1 MLKEKLR
8 EQLKLLKNSCELY
21 DKGKIEEAL
30 DIAKTL
36 RTLFHDTKNSKSLF
50 KQLNQ
55 KNDTKLLSTLSDRT
69 KDPLFKNMINI
80 TALPIMMTGDG
91 QRPYLNK
98 SDKNEFIG
106 IKNWLEENVLT
117 LKGKSYSRYDII
129 KITSHKDGGAHVE
142 IDDKELKPLKNK
154 FGTFTISEYN
164 HQITNDLTNHHYILL
179 RQFAYE
185 VLHSKEIFMN
195 NNLPFEPM
203 KIYKSYREYMIDG
216 DIFYSERKF
225 YKAIESY
232 KLAVEIKSNNCEIAY
247 NNIANCLIEFG
258 EIDEAIEYYNK
269 AINLNDKDIDTLFN
283 LSIRYEKMKRY
294 DLTIDLYQK
303 ILLLDKN
310 HKETNHNMRATI
322 NILTDLEEEI
332 LVQTVNYSK
341 NNSKNLIYLQNL
353 GIGLLKLNLYK
364 EAQELHQYAL
374 KYFENDIYLLGN
386 LSYAF
391 FKQNKF
397 EEANKIFNIL
407 SEKNTENYEI
417 HLSIFEYKLISNDV
431 LTEKIISHFKEYF
444 NDQIIYL
451 DMFLVLFKLRD
462 NIEENIFIEKF
473 KNHINFNF
481 SDIKN
486 WAVDKINIIDFI
498 NKLEK

>member
-1 MLKEKLR
+1 MLRKKLE
-8 EQLKLLKNSCELY
+8 EQLKLLKNSSELY
-21 DKGKIEEAL
+21 DKGRIEEAL

-55 KNDTKLLSTLSDRT
+55 KDDIKLLSTLSDRT
-69 KDPLFKNMINI
+69 EDPMFKNMRNI
-80 TALPIMMTGDG
+80 TFIPIMMTGDG
-91 QRPYLNK
+91 QRAYLDK
-98 SDKNEFIG
+98 SNKNEFIS
-106 IKNWLEENVLT
+106 IKKWLEENVLVIED
-117 LKGKSYSRYDII
+117 KSYSRHDIMLI
-129 KITSHKDGGAHVE
+129 SANKDGGSHVE
-142 IDDKELKPLKNK
+142 IDDEKLKPLKNK

-195 NNLPFEPM
+195 NNLSFEPM

-216 DIFYSERKF
+216 DTFYSEKKF

-232 KLAVEIKSNNCEIAY
+232 KLAVEINSNNCGIAY
-247 NNIANCLIEFG
+247 NNIANCLVEFE
-258 EIDEAIEYYNK
+258 EIDEAIEYYKK
-269 AINLNDKDIDTLFN
+269 AIALNDKYIDALFN

-310 HKETNHNMRATI
+310 HKEANHNIRATI
-322 NILTDLEEEI
+322 NILTELEEEI

-341 NNSKNLIYLQNL
+341 NNSKNLIYLQSL

-364 EAQELHQYAL
+364 EAQELHLYAL
-374 KYFENDIYLLGN
+374 KYFENDIYLLAN

-391 FKQNKF
+391 FKQDKF
-397 EEANKIFNIL
+397 EEANKIFNTL

-417 HLSIFEYKLISNDV
+417 HLSIFEYKLICNDI

-444 NDQIIYL
+444 NEQIIYL

-473 KNHINFNF
+473 KNNIIFNF

-486 WAVDKINIIDFI
+486 WAVDKRSIIDFI